1 MKFTYCAF
9 VALMILFTSGVVSQP
24 KIKVVQGT
32 EFSFGKVYKGTRP
45 TQIMTIKNVGSDTL
59 NITEVSAQ
67 CGCTA
72 TMMSKQKLAPSD
84 SGNLSISFNTGGY
97 NGQVTKH
104 VYLKSNDP
112 QEPDLTIEFMANVV
126 QSLNPEPDRIS
137 FMISKTESTYSKV
150 ITLTNMAKES
160 IKILSVK
167 TEFPDLKVS
176 LLKNQLMPGEQTELQ
191 AVLHVFRPV
200 PNQGTIELKTDH
212 LTQPKIDIPVFEWLK
227 QQ

>member
-1 MKFTYCAF
+1 
-9 VALMILFTSGVVSQP
+9 MILFTSGVVSQP
-24 KIKVVQGT
+24 KIKAVQGT
-32 EFSFGKVYKGTRP
+32 TFSFGKVYKGTKP

-59 NITEVSAQ
+59 KIDVSAQ

-84 SGNLSISFNTGGY
+84 SGNLSISFNTVSY
-97 NGQVTKH
+97 NGPVTKH

-112 QEPDLTIEFMANVV
+112 QEPDLTIEFTANVV
-126 QSLNPEPDRIS
+126 QSLNPDPDRIS
-137 FMISKTESTYSKV
+137 FMISKNDSTYSKV

-191 AVLHVFRPV
+191 AVLHVFRPIS
-200 PNQGTIELKTDH
+200 NQGTIELKTDH